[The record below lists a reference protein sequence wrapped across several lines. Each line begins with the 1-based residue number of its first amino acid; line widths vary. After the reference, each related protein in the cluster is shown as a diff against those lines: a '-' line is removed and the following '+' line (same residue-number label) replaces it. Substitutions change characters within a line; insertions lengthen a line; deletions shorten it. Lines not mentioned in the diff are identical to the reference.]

1 VFTAP
6 KHTEDKAAV
15 EKPPPF
21 LLAIALKGNAMPAND
36 PELYGSTTK
45 QLLVG
50 FDIQMLKEMHARQE
64 KEDAEKAA
72 EDPKVNKSPAA
83 TDNAPDKDA
92 GEETGGEE
100 PEDNPSEDAV
110 NEDSEDSEDSD
121 TSEPDEP
128 ADEYTDTKTDTAP
141 AKPKAMFDE
150 KTGKSEAP
158 HSMDNIWD
166 DVDGGDNG

>member
-1 VFTAP
+1 
-6 KHTEDKAAV
+6 
-15 EKPPPF
+15 
-21 LLAIALKGNAMPAND
+21 MPAND

-92 GEETGGEE
+92 GEETGEETGGEE
-100 PEDNPSEDAV
+100 PEDNPSEDTV

>member
-1 VFTAP
+1 
-6 KHTEDKAAV
+6 
-15 EKPPPF
+15 
-21 LLAIALKGNAMPAND
+21 MPAND

-92 GEETGGEE
+92 GEETGEETGGEE
-100 PEDNPSEDAV
+100 PEDNPSEDTV
-110 NEDSEDSEDSD
+110 NEDSEDSD
-121 TSEPDEP
+121 TSEEPDEP
-128 ADEYTDTKTDTAP
+128 ADEDTDTETDTAP
-141 AKPKAMFDE
+141 AKPKALFNE